1 MTEPDN
7 TQAGDSP
14 INDES
19 DIFAAM
25 NEAFPSIDPSGTT
38 EPMEFEEEQQQAEEP
53 KTKPKETQTK
63 TENEEKGL
71 IDEAEDFFNLSEE
84 EGGEETSEFSEE
96 NFDKETEELSK
107 GMDAKAGIKFKELR
121 QELKQYKQKQAETKV
136 PEDIQAKL
144 QELEIKAAEAE
155 GLRQQVEEL
164 SSVSAKVKVESSQE
178 YKKKI
183 LEPAI
188 AILQES
194 SKIAEAHNLDPEI
207 VQEIIREQDR
217 ELQLELIGAHLS
229 EMNELE
235 KQDLYRMIFDY
246 KNLGKLRQEMLD
258 NASEKLSQIEAQQI
272 EEQKRAQEEERKA
285 VQQIQS
291 SIWDK
296 YKSIIPGFSN
306 EDGEVTPEWSKLR
319 NRALS
324 IDFNKAAGKDKAYA
338 AFAGVA
344 LPHVIKQ
351 LNNAKK
357 VIQEL
362 SGKEAEEILRRPK
375 LGQSAT
381 EDKSDNDDLLTAM
394 RKTKFKV

>member
-1 MTEPDN
+1 MIEPEN
-7 TQAGDSP
+7 NQQVDST
-14 INDES
+14 ITDES

-25 NEAFPSIDPSGTT
+25 NDAFPSIDENGTT
-38 EPMEFEEEQQQAEEP
+38 EPMDFGDNQEPAKPDAQKQEQ
-53 KTKPKETQTK
+53 TQVK
-63 TENEEKGL
+63 IESQEDGNL
-71 IDEAEDFFNLSEE
+71 IDEADDFLGLSEE
-84 EGGEETSEFSEE
+84 EKNSKEFSEE
-96 NFDKETEELSK
+96 SFDKETEELSK

-121 QELKQYKQKQAETKV
+121 QELKQYKQKQAEVKV
-136 PEDIQAKL
+136 PEDVQSRI
-144 QELEIKAAEAE
+144 QELELKAAEAE

-183 LEPAI
+183 LEPAV

-194 SKIAEAHNLDPEI
+194 EKIAQAHDLDPEI

-217 ELQLELIGAHLS
+217 ELQVELINAHLS

-246 KNLGKLRQEMLD
+246 KNLGKMRQEMLD
-258 NASEKLSQIEAQQI
+258 KASEKLSQIEAQQL
-272 EEQKRAQEEERKA
+272 EEQQRLQEEEKKA

-296 YKSIIPGFSN
+296 YKSVIPGFIDEN
-306 EDGEVTPEWSKLR
+306 GEVTEDWNKLR

-324 IDFNKAAGKDKAYA
+324 IDFGKAAGKDKAYA

-344 LPHVIKQ
+344 LPHVIKE

-357 VIQEL
+357 MLKEL
-362 SGKEAEEILRRPK
+362 SGKEAEELLRRPK
-375 LGQSAT
+375 LGQSAPQET
-381 EDKSDNDDLLTAM
+381 SDNDDLLTAM
-394 RKTKFKV
+394 RKTRFKV

>member
-38 EPMEFEEEQQQAEEP
+38 EPIEFEGEQQQAEEP
-53 KTKPKETQTK
+53 KTKPKETQIK

-84 EGGEETSEFSEE
+84 EEEKETNEFSEE

-121 QELKQYKQKQAETKV
+121 QELKQYKQKQVETKV

-272 EEQKRAQEEERKA
+272 EEQKRVQEEERKA

-344 LPHVIKQ
+344 LPHVIKE